1 MIPADILAQ
10 ECPQTT
16 YRKGVTPMPAD
27 YMTTESRLPFSLEA
41 EQSVLG
47 AALLDAGCVPDL
59 VRLVRPEFFYRE
71 QHRKIF
77 EVISGKFTLG
87 EPIDIVTV
95 MEAAVREEIFSTP
108 EETKA
113 YLAQLAQMVPS
124 VRNLEAYTN
133 ILQSKYH
140 LRALITTSRD
150 IIEQAEAPTAQP
162 EGLLEYAEQRIYD
175 IRNGHNN
182 DSLIPVSRVVLET
195 FDHLQRLSGENRAD
209 YLGISTGYGDLDR
222 TITGLNKSDL
232 ILVAARPGMGK
243 TAFALHLARRAA
255 LAGSAVAVYSLEMQ
269 GERLGD
275 RWLMAACN
283 INPYRWRNGI
293 PNPQEVAEAR
303 TTASGLAQL
312 PIYVDDSSS
321 VSMDHIRSSARLLK
335 SRKQCDMIII
345 DYLQLCDMSTKQVN
359 RNREQEVAQATRK
372 AKLLAKEL
380 HIPVVLLSQL
390 NRESENRPGGRPELA
405 HLRESGAIEQDADI
419 VILLYRPAM
428 LHIPTDRESGYP
440 TEGLGVAIVAKQR
453 NGETGNVYFG
463 HNQSITKFYDYVPP
477 MEYLNKYAK

>member
-1 MIPADILAQ
+1 
-10 ECPQTT
+10 
-16 YRKGVTPMPAD
+16 
-27 YMTTESRLPFSLEA
+27 
-41 EQSVLG
+41 
-47 AALLDAGCVPDL
+47 
-59 VRLVRPEFFYRE
+59 
-71 QHRKIF
+71 
-77 EVISGKFTLG
+77 
-87 EPIDIVTV
+87 
-95 MEAAVREEIFSTP
+95 
-108 EETKA
+108 
-113 YLAQLAQMVPS
+113 
-124 VRNLEAYTN
+124 
-133 ILQSKYH
+133 
-140 LRALITTSRD
+140 
-150 IIEQAEAPTAQP
+150 
-162 EGLLEYAEQRIYD
+162 
-175 IRNGHNN
+175 
-182 DSLIPVSRVVLET
+182 
-195 FDHLQRLSGENRAD
+195 
-209 YLGISTGYGDLDR
+209 
-222 TITGLNKSDL
+222 
-232 ILVAARPGMGK
+232 
-243 TAFALHLARRAA
+243 
-255 LAGSAVAVYSLEMQ
+255 MQ

-440 TEGLGVAIVAKQR
+440 TEGLGVGYRCQA
-453 NGETGNVYFG
+453 T
-463 HNQSITKFYDYVPP
+463 
-477 MEYLNKYAK
+477 

>member
-1 MIPADILAQ
+1 MQPHAPELEEAVIGACLIEQEALPLIADKLRPEMFYDDHHQLIFAALMAMYHAGKKIDILTVKEELARRGNLDAIGGPYAIVQLSSKVASSAHIEYHAQ
-10 ECPQTT
+10 IIHQKYLAREMVVGFNKLLICAMDETIDIDDT
-16 YRKGVTPMPAD
+16 LIDAHNLLDRLEGESGHNAHIRDMETLMADTMEEAERRIAKSVNGVT
-27 YMTTESRLPFSLEA
+27 
-41 EQSVLG
+41 G
-47 AALLDAGCVPDL
+47 
-59 VRLVRPEFFYRE
+59 
-71 QHRKIF
+71 
-77 EVISGKFTLG
+77 
-87 EPIDIVTV
+87 
-95 MEAAVREEIFSTP
+95 
-108 EETKA
+108 
-113 YLAQLAQMVPS
+113 
-124 VRNLEAYTN
+124 
-133 ILQSKYH
+133 
-140 LRALITTSRD
+140 
-150 IIEQAEAPTAQP
+150 
-162 EGLLEYAEQRIYD
+162 
-175 IRNGHNN
+175 
-182 DSLIPVSRVVLET
+182 IP
-195 FDHLQRLSGENRAD
+195 
-209 YLGISTGYGDLDR
+209 
-222 TITGLNKSDL
+222 TGLTELDKKTGGLQDNDL
-232 ILVAARPGMGK
+232 IIIAARPSVGK
-243 TAFALHLARRAA
+243 TAFALHLARHAA
-255 LAGSAVAVYSLEMQ
+255 LAGNAVAVYSLEMQ

-380 HIPVVLLSQL
+380 HIPVILLSQL

>member
-1 MIPADILAQ
+1 MQPHAPELEEAVIGACLIEQEALPLIADKLRPEMFYDDHHQLIFAALMAMYHAGKKIDILTVKEELARRGNLDAIGGPYAIVQLSSKVASSAHIEYHAQ
-10 ECPQTT
+10 IIHQKYLAREMVVGFNKLLTRAMDET
-16 YRKGVTPMPAD
+16 IDIDDTLIDAHNLLDRLEGESGHNAHIRDMETLMADTMEEAERRIAKSVNGVT
-27 YMTTESRLPFSLEA
+27 
-41 EQSVLG
+41 G
-47 AALLDAGCVPDL
+47 
-59 VRLVRPEFFYRE
+59 
-71 QHRKIF
+71 
-77 EVISGKFTLG
+77 
-87 EPIDIVTV
+87 
-95 MEAAVREEIFSTP
+95 
-108 EETKA
+108 
-113 YLAQLAQMVPS
+113 
-124 VRNLEAYTN
+124 
-133 ILQSKYH
+133 
-140 LRALITTSRD
+140 
-150 IIEQAEAPTAQP
+150 
-162 EGLLEYAEQRIYD
+162 
-175 IRNGHNN
+175 
-182 DSLIPVSRVVLET
+182 IP
-195 FDHLQRLSGENRAD
+195 
-209 YLGISTGYGDLDR
+209 
-222 TITGLNKSDL
+222 TGLTELDKKTGGLQDNDL
-232 ILVAARPGMGK
+232 IVIAARPSVGK
-243 TAFALHLARRAA
+243 TAFALHLARHAA
-255 LAGSAVAVYSLEMQ
+255 LAGNAVAVYSLEMQ

>member
-1 MIPADILAQ
+1 MDETIDIDDTLIDAHNLLDRLEGESGHNAHIRDMETLMADTMEEAERRIA
-10 ECPQTT
+10 
-16 YRKGVTPMPAD
+16 KSVNGVT
-27 YMTTESRLPFSLEA
+27 
-41 EQSVLG
+41 G
-47 AALLDAGCVPDL
+47 
-59 VRLVRPEFFYRE
+59 
-71 QHRKIF
+71 
-77 EVISGKFTLG
+77 
-87 EPIDIVTV
+87 
-95 MEAAVREEIFSTP
+95 
-108 EETKA
+108 
-113 YLAQLAQMVPS
+113 
-124 VRNLEAYTN
+124 
-133 ILQSKYH
+133 
-140 LRALITTSRD
+140 
-150 IIEQAEAPTAQP
+150 
-162 EGLLEYAEQRIYD
+162 
-175 IRNGHNN
+175 
-182 DSLIPVSRVVLET
+182 IP
-195 FDHLQRLSGENRAD
+195 
-209 YLGISTGYGDLDR
+209 
-222 TITGLNKSDL
+222 TGLTELDKKTGGLQDNDL
-232 ILVAARPGMGK
+232 IVIAARPSVGK
-243 TAFALHLARRAA
+243 TAFALHLARHAA
-255 LAGSAVAVYSLEMQ
+255 LAGNAVAVYSLEMQ
-269 GERLGD
+269 GERLGH

>member
-1 MIPADILAQ
+1 MQPHAPELEEAVIGACLIEQEALPLIADKLRPEMFYDDHHQLIFAALMAMYHAGKKIDILTVKEELARRGNLDAIGGPYAIVQLSSKVASSAHIEYHAQ
-10 ECPQTT
+10 IIHQKYLAREMAVGFNKLLTCAMDETIDIDDT
-16 YRKGVTPMPAD
+16 LIDAHNLLDRLEGESGHNAHIRDMETLMADTMEEAERRIAKSVNGVT
-27 YMTTESRLPFSLEA
+27 
-41 EQSVLG
+41 G
-47 AALLDAGCVPDL
+47 
-59 VRLVRPEFFYRE
+59 
-71 QHRKIF
+71 
-77 EVISGKFTLG
+77 
-87 EPIDIVTV
+87 
-95 MEAAVREEIFSTP
+95 
-108 EETKA
+108 
-113 YLAQLAQMVPS
+113 
-124 VRNLEAYTN
+124 
-133 ILQSKYH
+133 
-140 LRALITTSRD
+140 
-150 IIEQAEAPTAQP
+150 
-162 EGLLEYAEQRIYD
+162 
-175 IRNGHNN
+175 
-182 DSLIPVSRVVLET
+182 IP
-195 FDHLQRLSGENRAD
+195 
-209 YLGISTGYGDLDR
+209 
-222 TITGLNKSDL
+222 TGLTELDKKTGGLQDNDL
-232 ILVAARPGMGK
+232 IVIAARPSVGK
-243 TAFALHLARRAA
+243 TAFALHLARHAA
-255 LAGSAVAVYSLEMQ
+255 LAGNAVAVYSLEMQ

>member
-1 MIPADILAQ
+1 MQPHAPELEEAVIGACLIEQEALPLIADKLRPEMFYDDHHQLIFAALMAMYHAGKKIDILTVKEELARRGNLDAIGGPYAIVQLSSKVASSAHIEYHAQ
-10 ECPQTT
+10 IIHQKYLAREMVVGFNKLLTCAMDRLEGESGHNAHIRDMETLMADT
-16 YRKGVTPMPAD
+16 MEEAERRIAKSVNGVT
-27 YMTTESRLPFSLEA
+27 
-41 EQSVLG
+41 G
-47 AALLDAGCVPDL
+47 
-59 VRLVRPEFFYRE
+59 
-71 QHRKIF
+71 
-77 EVISGKFTLG
+77 
-87 EPIDIVTV
+87 
-95 MEAAVREEIFSTP
+95 
-108 EETKA
+108 
-113 YLAQLAQMVPS
+113 
-124 VRNLEAYTN
+124 
-133 ILQSKYH
+133 
-140 LRALITTSRD
+140 
-150 IIEQAEAPTAQP
+150 
-162 EGLLEYAEQRIYD
+162 
-175 IRNGHNN
+175 
-182 DSLIPVSRVVLET
+182 IP
-195 FDHLQRLSGENRAD
+195 
-209 YLGISTGYGDLDR
+209 
-222 TITGLNKSDL
+222 TGLTELDKKTGGLQDNDL
-232 ILVAARPGMGK
+232 IVIAARPSVGK
-243 TAFALHLARRAA
+243 TAFALHLARHAA
-255 LAGSAVAVYSLEMQ
+255 LAGNAVAVYSLEMQ

>member
-1 MIPADILAQ
+1 MQPHAPELEEAVIGACLIEQEALPLIADKLRPEMFYDDHHQLIFAALMAMYHAGKKIDILTVKEELARRGNLDAIGGPYAIVQLSSKVASSAHIEYHAQ
-10 ECPQTT
+10 IIHQKYLAREMVVGFNKLLTCAMDETIDIDDT
-16 YRKGVTPMPAD
+16 LIDAHNIRDMETLMADTMEEAERRIAKSVNGVT
-27 YMTTESRLPFSLEA
+27 
-41 EQSVLG
+41 G
-47 AALLDAGCVPDL
+47 
-59 VRLVRPEFFYRE
+59 
-71 QHRKIF
+71 
-77 EVISGKFTLG
+77 
-87 EPIDIVTV
+87 
-95 MEAAVREEIFSTP
+95 
-108 EETKA
+108 
-113 YLAQLAQMVPS
+113 
-124 VRNLEAYTN
+124 
-133 ILQSKYH
+133 
-140 LRALITTSRD
+140 
-150 IIEQAEAPTAQP
+150 
-162 EGLLEYAEQRIYD
+162 
-175 IRNGHNN
+175 
-182 DSLIPVSRVVLET
+182 IP
-195 FDHLQRLSGENRAD
+195 
-209 YLGISTGYGDLDR
+209 
-222 TITGLNKSDL
+222 TGLTELDKKTGGLQDNDL
-232 ILVAARPGMGK
+232 IVIAARPSVGK
-243 TAFALHLARRAA
+243 TAFALHLARHAA
-255 LAGSAVAVYSLEMQ
+255 LAGNAVAVYSLEMQ

>member
-1 MIPADILAQ
+1 MQPHAPELEEAVIGACLIEQEALPLIADKLRPEMFYDDHHQLIFAALMAMYHAGKKIDILTVKEELARRGNLDAIGGPYAIVQLSSKVASSAHIEYHAQ
-10 ECPQTT
+10 IIHQKYLAREMVVGFNKLLICAMDETIDIDDT
-16 YRKGVTPMPAD
+16 LIDAHNLLDRLEGESGHNAHIRDMETLMADTMEEAERRIAKSVNGVT
-27 YMTTESRLPFSLEA
+27 
-41 EQSVLG
+41 G
-47 AALLDAGCVPDL
+47 
-59 VRLVRPEFFYRE
+59 
-71 QHRKIF
+71 
-77 EVISGKFTLG
+77 
-87 EPIDIVTV
+87 
-95 MEAAVREEIFSTP
+95 
-108 EETKA
+108 
-113 YLAQLAQMVPS
+113 
-124 VRNLEAYTN
+124 
-133 ILQSKYH
+133 
-140 LRALITTSRD
+140 
-150 IIEQAEAPTAQP
+150 
-162 EGLLEYAEQRIYD
+162 
-175 IRNGHNN
+175 
-182 DSLIPVSRVVLET
+182 IP
-195 FDHLQRLSGENRAD
+195 
-209 YLGISTGYGDLDR
+209 
-222 TITGLNKSDL
+222 TGLTELDKKTGGLQDNDL
-232 ILVAARPGMGK
+232 IIIAARPSVGK
-243 TAFALHLARRAA
+243 TAFALHLARHAA
-255 LAGSAVAVYSLEMQ
+255 LAGNAVAVYSLEMQ

-463 HNQSITKFYDYVPP
+463 HNQSITKFRYW
-477 MEYLNKYAK
+477 ER

>member
-1 MIPADILAQ
+1 MQPHAPELEEAVIGACLIEQEALPLIADKLRPEMFYDDHHQLIFAALMAMYHAGKKIDILTVKEELARRGNLDAIGGPYAIVQLSSKVASSAHIEYHAQ
-10 ECPQTT
+10 IIHQKYLAREMVVGFNKLLICAMDETIDIDDT
-16 YRKGVTPMPAD
+16 LIDAHNLLDRLEGESGHNAHIRDMETLMADTMEEAERRIAKSVNGVT
-27 YMTTESRLPFSLEA
+27 
-41 EQSVLG
+41 G
-47 AALLDAGCVPDL
+47 
-59 VRLVRPEFFYRE
+59 
-71 QHRKIF
+71 
-77 EVISGKFTLG
+77 
-87 EPIDIVTV
+87 
-95 MEAAVREEIFSTP
+95 
-108 EETKA
+108 
-113 YLAQLAQMVPS
+113 
-124 VRNLEAYTN
+124 
-133 ILQSKYH
+133 
-140 LRALITTSRD
+140 
-150 IIEQAEAPTAQP
+150 
-162 EGLLEYAEQRIYD
+162 
-175 IRNGHNN
+175 
-182 DSLIPVSRVVLET
+182 IP
-195 FDHLQRLSGENRAD
+195 
-209 YLGISTGYGDLDR
+209 
-222 TITGLNKSDL
+222 TGLTELDKKTGGLQDNDL
-232 ILVAARPGMGK
+232 IIIAARPSVGK
-243 TAFALHLARRAA
+243 TAFALHLARHAA
-255 LAGSAVAVYSLEMQ
+255 LAGNAVAVYSLEMQ

-293 PNPQEVAEAR
+293 LNPQEVAEAR

>member
-1 MIPADILAQ
+1 MQPHAPELEEAVIGACLIEQEALPLIADKLRPEMFYDDHHQLIFAALMAMYHAGKKIDILTVKEELARRGNLDAIGGPYTIVQLSSKVASSAHIEYHAQ
-10 ECPQTT
+10 IIHQKYLAREMVVGFNKLLTSAMDET
-16 YRKGVTPMPAD
+16 IDIDDTLIDAHNLLDRLEGESGHNAHIRDMETLMADTMEEAERRIAKSVNGVT
-27 YMTTESRLPFSLEA
+27 
-41 EQSVLG
+41 G
-47 AALLDAGCVPDL
+47 
-59 VRLVRPEFFYRE
+59 
-71 QHRKIF
+71 
-77 EVISGKFTLG
+77 
-87 EPIDIVTV
+87 
-95 MEAAVREEIFSTP
+95 
-108 EETKA
+108 
-113 YLAQLAQMVPS
+113 
-124 VRNLEAYTN
+124 
-133 ILQSKYH
+133 
-140 LRALITTSRD
+140 
-150 IIEQAEAPTAQP
+150 
-162 EGLLEYAEQRIYD
+162 
-175 IRNGHNN
+175 
-182 DSLIPVSRVVLET
+182 IP
-195 FDHLQRLSGENRAD
+195 
-209 YLGISTGYGDLDR
+209 
-222 TITGLNKSDL
+222 TGLTELDKKTGGLQDNDL
-232 ILVAARPGMGK
+232 IVIAARPSVGK
-243 TAFALHLARRAA
+243 TAFALHLARHAA
-255 LAGSAVAVYSLEMQ
+255 LAGNAVAVYSLEMQ

-390 NRESENRPGGRPELA
+390 NRESENRPRGRPELA

>member
-1 MIPADILAQ
+1 MQPHAPELEEAVIGACLIEQEALPLIADKLRPEMFYDDHHQLIFAALMAMYHAGKKIDILTVKEELARRGNLDAIGGPYTIVQLSSKVASSAHIEYHAQ
-10 ECPQTT
+10 IIHQKYLAREMVVGFNKLLTSAMDET
-16 YRKGVTPMPAD
+16 IDIDDTLIDAHNLLDRLEGESGHNAHIRDMETLMADTMEEAERRIAKSVNGVT
-27 YMTTESRLPFSLEA
+27 
-41 EQSVLG
+41 G
-47 AALLDAGCVPDL
+47 
-59 VRLVRPEFFYRE
+59 
-71 QHRKIF
+71 
-77 EVISGKFTLG
+77 
-87 EPIDIVTV
+87 
-95 MEAAVREEIFSTP
+95 
-108 EETKA
+108 
-113 YLAQLAQMVPS
+113 
-124 VRNLEAYTN
+124 
-133 ILQSKYH
+133 
-140 LRALITTSRD
+140 
-150 IIEQAEAPTAQP
+150 
-162 EGLLEYAEQRIYD
+162 
-175 IRNGHNN
+175 
-182 DSLIPVSRVVLET
+182 IP
-195 FDHLQRLSGENRAD
+195 
-209 YLGISTGYGDLDR
+209 
-222 TITGLNKSDL
+222 TGLTELDKKTGGLQDNDL
-232 ILVAARPGMGK
+232 IVIAARPSVGK
-243 TAFALHLARRAA
+243 TAFALHLARHAA
-255 LAGSAVAVYSLEMQ
+255 LAGNAVAVYSLEMQ

-453 NGETGNVYFG
+453 NGETGHVYFG

>member
-1 MIPADILAQ
+1 MQPHAPELEEAVIGACLIEQEALPLIADKLRPEMFYDDHHQLIFAALMAMYHAGKKIDILTVKEELARRGNLDAIGGPYAIVQLSSKVASSAHIEYHAQ
-10 ECPQTT
+10 IIHQKYLAREMVVGFNKLLTCAMDETIDIDDT
-16 YRKGVTPMPAD
+16 LIDAHNLLDRLEGESGHNAHIRDMETLMADTMEEAERRIAKSVNGVTGIP
-27 YMTTESRLPFSLEA
+27 TGLTE
-41 EQSVLG
+41 
-47 AALLDAGCVPDL
+47 LDKKTGGLQDNDL
-59 VRLVRPEFFYRE
+59 
-71 QHRKIF
+71 I
-77 EVISGKFTLG
+77 VI
-87 EPIDIVTV
+87 
-95 MEAAVREEIFSTP
+95 AR
-108 EETKA
+108 
-113 YLAQLAQMVPS
+113 PS
-124 VRNLEAYTN
+124 V
-133 ILQSKYH
+133 
-140 LRALITTSRD
+140 
-150 IIEQAEAPTAQP
+150 
-162 EGLLEYAEQRIYD
+162 
-175 IRNGHNN
+175 
-182 DSLIPVSRVVLET
+182 
-195 FDHLQRLSGENRAD
+195 
-209 YLGISTGYGDLDR
+209 
-222 TITGLNKSDL
+222 
-232 ILVAARPGMGK
+232 GK
-243 TAFALHLARRAA
+243 TAFALHLARHAA
-255 LAGSAVAVYSLEMQ
+255 LAGNAVAVYSLEMQ